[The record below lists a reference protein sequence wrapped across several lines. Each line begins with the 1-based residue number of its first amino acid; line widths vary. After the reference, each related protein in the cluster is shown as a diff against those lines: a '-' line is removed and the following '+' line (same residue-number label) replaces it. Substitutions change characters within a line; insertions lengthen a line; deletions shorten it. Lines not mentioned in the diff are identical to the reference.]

1 MSKILYNIKYI
12 VNVGLTFGIASSRSV
27 PDILALA
34 AVSPF
39 AAFLKG
45 MGIFMS
51 KIGKSTLLAVYFMLA
66 LAMTTIIVLLCI
78 VFSNA
83 QVDNIKESAQI
94 STNVLSFDI
103 TSRNAETK
111 TLATLLSQNEKFLA
125 AVENGDSAASTEIWN
140 SVEKSDGVFGLFL
153 DKDGMISMKTE
164 NCLLSSEGVF
174 NAIGSGKNGLYND
187 SAISMYYRTMEK
199 VNGLT
204 LIVGYS
210 YSDTSTVDGVY
221 EQTESH
227 ATIFCDDLRIST
239 TFTDEN
245 GERAIGTTMKPEI
258 YEKVVKNGELYQQ
271 ETTLFGEDYMA
282 TYTPL
287 YDDNGNIKGA
297 FFTGYPMESM
307 IASRNR
313 AVFIGIIAGIVML
326 LIAAVGVLIFIN
338 NQIVMP
344 VNTVKEMA
352 KQMEQGNL
360 GSNTG
365 IQKRL
370 RENEIGEVA
379 QLISTAVA
387 TLNVYVGDIST
398 MMKEMSKGN
407 FGYHTDIEYKG
418 DFSPIAESAKA
429 LNKRMRSVI
438 DSINSSADEV
448 FNGTEMLS
456 NGSSSLAAGS
466 AKQASAAE
474 ELTASVTEIS
484 ENIRLN
490 AENSEKAQ
498 RLSNDSINMVN
509 SQNEQI
515 ENMLTA
521 MTNIENSAAEI
532 SKIIKTIDDIA
543 FQTNILALNAAV
555 EAARAG
561 TAGKGF
567 AVVADEVRNL
577 ATKSADAVST
587 TTSLIERCI
596 EAVSNGSEIA
606 HNTADAMA
614 QVIEIT
620 GETNR
625 LIESI
630 ADQTVKQ
637 AESVQQVKSEIEN
650 ISEVISQNS
659 ATAEESAASC
669 EQLNGQATEL
679 RDKISI
685 FQV

>member
-1 MSKILYNIKYI
+1 
-12 VNVGLTFGIASSRSV
+12 
-27 PDILALA
+27 
-34 AVSPF
+34 
-39 AAFLKG
+39 
-45 MGIFMS
+45 MS

-111 TLATLLSQNEKFLA
+111 TLATLLSQNEKFLD
-125 AVENGDSAASTEIWN
+125 AVENGDSAASTEVWN
-140 SVEKSDGVFGLFL
+140 SVEKSDGIFGLFL
-153 DKDGMISMKTE
+153 NKDGMISMKTD

-174 NAIGSGKNGLYND
+174 NAIGSGKNGLYTD

-210 YSDTSTVDGVY
+210 YSDTATVDGVY

-245 GERAIGTTMKPEI
+245 GERAIGTTMKPGI

-271 ETTLFGEDYMA
+271 ETELFGKDYMA

-297 FFTGYPMESM
+297 YFTGYPMESM

-313 AVFIGIIAGIVML
+313 AIFIGIIAGVVML
-326 LIAAVGVLIFIN
+326 LIAAVGVLLFIN

-365 IQKRL
+365 VQKRL
-370 RENEIGEVA
+370 RDNEIGEVA

-387 TLNVYVGDIST
+387 TLNVYVVDIST
-398 MMKEMSKGN
+398 MMKEMSNGN

-438 DSINSSADEV
+438 DGINSSADEV
-448 FNGTEMLS
+448 FNGTEMIS
-456 NGSSSLAAGS
+456 NGSSTLAAGS

-474 ELTASVTEIS
+474 ELTSSVAEIT
-484 ENIRLN
+484 ENIKLN
-490 AENSEKAQ
+490 AENSERAQ
-498 RLSNDSINMVN
+498 KLSNDSINMVN

-515 ENMLTA
+515 EDMLTA

-561 TAGKGF
+561 AAGKGF

-587 TTSLIERCI
+587 TASLIERCI

-606 HNTADAMA
+606 HNTAEAMA

-625 LIESI
+625 LIENI
-630 ADQTVKQ
+630 ANQTVKQ

-679 RDKISI
+679 RDKISV
-685 FQV
+685 FKV

>member
-1 MSKILYNIKYI
+1 
-12 VNVGLTFGIASSRSV
+12 
-27 PDILALA
+27 
-34 AVSPF
+34 
-39 AAFLKG
+39 
-45 MGIFMS
+45 
-51 KIGKSTLLAVYFMLA
+51 MLA

-83 QVDNIKESAQI
+83 QVENIKESAQI

-103 TSRNAETK
+103 ASRNDETS
-111 TLATLLSQNEKFLA
+111 TLAALLSQNDKFLE
-125 AVENGDSAASTEIWN
+125 AVETGDSAASTQIWD
-140 SVEKSDGVFGLFL
+140 SVEKSDGIFGIFL

-164 NCLLSSEGVF
+164 NCQLSSEGVF
-174 NAIGSGKNGLYND
+174 NAIGSGKNGLYTD
-187 SAISMYYRTMEK
+187 SVISMYYRTMEK

-204 LIVGYS
+204 LIVGYD
-210 YSDTSTVDGVY
+210 YSDNSAVDSVY
-221 EQTESH
+221 AQTESH
-227 ATIFCDDLRIST
+227 ATIFCDNTRIST

-245 GERAIGTTMKPEI
+245 GERAVGTTMKSEI
-258 YEKVVKNGELYQQ
+258 YDKVVTGGETYQKK
-271 ETTLFGEDYMA
+271 TTLFGDSYMA

-287 YDDNGNIKGA
+287 YDDNGSIKGA
-297 FFTGYPMESM
+297 LFTGYPMKSM

-313 AVFIGIIAGIVML
+313 AILMGIIAGLVML
-326 LIAAVGVLIFIN
+326 LIAAVGVMIFIN
-338 NQIVMP
+338 NQIVVP
-344 VNTVKEMA
+344 VNTVKKMA
-352 KQMEQGNL
+352 KEMEQGNL
-360 GSNTG
+360 SNNTG
-365 IQKRL
+365 VQQRL
-370 RENEIGEVA
+370 RKNEIGDVA
-379 QLISTAVA
+379 QIISTAVS
-387 TLNVYVGDIST
+387 TLNVYVGDISS

-407 FGYHTDIEYKG
+407 FGYKTDIEYKG
-418 DFSPIAESAKA
+418 DFSPIAESARA
-429 LNKRMRSVI
+429 LNKRMRDVI
-438 DSINSSADEV
+438 DDINASADEV
-448 FNGTEMLS
+448 FNGTAMLS
-456 NGSSSLAAGS
+456 NGSSSLASGS

-484 ENIRLN
+484 ENITLN
-490 AENSEKAQ
+490 ADNSEKAQ
-498 RLSNDSINMVN
+498 KLSNESISMVN
-509 SQNEQI
+509 TQNEQI

-561 TAGKGF
+561 AAGKGF

-587 TTSLIERCI
+587 TTSLIEKCV
-596 EAVSNGSEIA
+596 EAVSNGSDIA
-606 HNTADAMA
+606 HNTANAMT

-625 LIESI
+625 LIKSI

-679 RDKISI
+679 RKKISV
-685 FQV
+685 FRV